1 MGQRRPIRTFAAA
14 NNFSVMTIKNKPT
27 TPRWVKVSGVVVL
40 FLILGLVIMHL
51 SGHGFHHH

>member
-1 MGQRRPIRTFAAA
+1 MDRQICGSKYLSAMA
-14 NNFSVMTIKNKPT
+14 IKNSQP

-40 FLILGLVIMHL
+40 LLILGLVIMHL

>member
-1 MGQRRPIRTFAAA
+1 MRLLRPIRKFAAA
-14 NNFSVMTIKNKPT
+14 NTFSVMTIKNNST

-40 FLILGLVIMHL
+40 LFIVVLVILHL

>member
-1 MGQRRPIRTFAAA
+1 MNELRQIRKFAAA

-40 FLILGLVIMHL
+40 LLILGLVILHL